1 MGHYLNTVASDKNS
15 LEKRIKCN
23 EENQSLDL
31 VAWIFDKLKIEAD
44 STILELCC
52 GTGKQTSE
60 FLKIIGDNGR
70 LLAIDISKE
79 SIKEIEQNIMPG
91 EQFSS
96 CAVVGKMETFPQ
108 IAKEKGFNHFDLSFC
123 AYGLYYS
130 NNPIETLNDLKKMS
144 IKSSKIVIV
153 GPYGENN
160 FNLFDFLE
168 KLGVKIPAFVKHSS
182 QKFMTDVVFPWALE
196 NSNKVTTYTAKNE
209 IIWKKSE
216 DLLNYWMNSTFFDE
230 KLIDKVQDAVIDY
243 FNTNNEFLVAKHIMM
258 IEILIE

>member
-1 MGHYLNTVASDKNS
+1 MGHYLNNIASDTSS
-15 LEKRIKCN
+15 LEKRIACN

-31 VAWIFDKLKIEAD
+31 VAWIFDKLKIKAD
-44 STILELCC
+44 SNILELCC
-52 GTGKQTSE
+52 GTGKQTLE
-60 FLKIIGDNGR
+60 FIKILGDDGR
-70 LLAIDISKE
+70 ILAIDISKE
-79 SIKEIEQNIMPG
+79 SIKEIKQNIMP
-91 EQFSS
+91 EKQFAL
-96 CAVVGKMETFPQ
+96 CPVVGKMENFSQ
-108 IAKEKGFNHFDLSFC
+108 IANKNGFNHFDLCFC

-130 NNPIETLNDLKKMS
+130 NNPIETLNDLKRMS
-144 IKSSKIVIV
+144 TKSGKIVIV

-182 QKFMTDVVFPWALE
+182 QNFMTDVVFPWALE
-196 NSNKVTTYTAKNE
+196 NSNKVTIYTAKNE
-209 IIWKKSE
+209 IIWKKPE

-230 KLIDKVQDAVIDY
+230 KLLDKVQDAVIDY